1 MTKQQNAL
9 GELELEVLKT
19 IWEHQPCTVQQV
31 AKILSKSRGCART
44 TILTVMQ
51 RLHTKKILKR
61 QKIDG
66 VFQYSTTEGRTK
78 VISRMIG
85 QFLDKVLDGSALPFV
100 AYLSQSRDLTKEQAE
115 ALRSIAEQ
123 MENKEKGEKN
133 EYCNR
138 DI

>member
-1 MTKQQNAL
+1 MTKQQKAL
-9 GELELEVLKT
+9 GELELEVLKA

-31 AKILSKSRGCART
+31 AKILGKNRGCART

-85 QFLDKVLDGSALPFV
+85 QFLDKVLDGSALAF
-100 AYLSQSRDLTKEQAE
+100 
-115 ALRSIAEQ
+115 RSIPEPIKGFNKRTGGNFAVDCR
-123 MENKEKGEKN
+123 ENGKQRKRREK
-133 EYCNR
+133 
-138 DI
+138 

>member
-1 MTKQQNAL
+1 MTKQQKVL
-9 GELELEVLKT
+9 GELELEVLKA

-31 AKILSKSRGCART
+31 AKVFEKQRGCART

-51 RLHTKKILKR
+51 RLHAKKILKR

-66 VFQYSTTEGRTK
+66 IFRYSTTEGRTK

-100 AYLSQSRDLTKEQAE
+100 AYLSDTSDLTKEQAE
-115 ALRSIAEQ
+115 TLRAIADQ
-123 MENKEKGEKN
+123 MEHKEQE
-133 EYCNR
+133 R
-138 DI
+138 